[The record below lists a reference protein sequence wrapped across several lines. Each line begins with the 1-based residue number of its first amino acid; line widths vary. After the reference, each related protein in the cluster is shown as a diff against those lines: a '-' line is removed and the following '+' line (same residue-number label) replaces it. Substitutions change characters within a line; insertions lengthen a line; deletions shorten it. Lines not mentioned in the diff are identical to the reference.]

1 MGQQRNYDANYNIY
15 RNKKMIQINTA
26 FYIRVY
32 LIFRRKV
39 IDLIHVLKKKQK
51 IKQMV

>member
-15 RNKKMIQINTA
+15 RNLKISQINTA

-32 LIFRRKV
+32 LIVRRKV
-39 IDLIHVLKKKQK
+39 IDLIHVLKK